1 MMLLGN
7 CPPPRSNY
15 HNILL
20 NISYVLIS
28 VQDRCPMISN
38 KSHAKTPMTMAGS
51 SSKEGDLSQSKHIP
65 SNQTLFSPLS
75 QIINHSRWG
84 ILSQLCVNPETI
96 AGIISKTV
104 VRATL
109 SFKCRHPLWKGITAV
124 ANLHNPC
131 HACHPRC
138 RVPHSMIETPKRIYF
153 HQPVVPTSTI
163 HLPHTEH
170 PLMLDL
176 QAPPTTPA
184 SQWRRWIRPLPMR
197 TAIPTSIHHPPFTV
211 AISI

>member
-1 MMLLGN
+1 MQ
-7 CPPPRSNY
+7 P
-15 HNILL
+15 
-20 NISYVLIS
+20 
-28 VQDRCPMISN
+28 
-38 KSHAKTPMTMAGS
+38 
-51 SSKEGDLSQSKHIP
+51 
-65 SNQTLFSPLS
+65 FFPLS

-138 RVPHSMIETPKRIYF
+138 RVPHSMIETPKRRIYF
-153 HQPVVPTSTI
+153 HRPVVPTSTI
-163 HLPHTEH
+163 HRTEH